1 MLEIEL
7 PTPSFLCLHLNIVIL
22 AIDVHY
28 KELTARAA
36 GVLFDAWNAQEP
48 ARELICKVDDIEP
61 YESGNFY
68 KRELPCILA
77 LLEKYSLKIDSIV
90 VDGYVFLDN
99 EARPGLGKHLF
110 NALNGEVTVIG
121 VAKTPFQ
128 GINDEHKVYRGQSKT
143 PLYVTSTDDLTS
155 AKQNLLSMHG
165 DFRLPTL
172 LKRVDQLCRANE

>member
-1 MLEIEL
+1 M
-7 PTPSFLCLHLNIVIL
+7 IL
-22 AIDVHY
+22 ATDVHY
-28 KELTARAA
+28 KDSTALAA

-48 ARELICKVDDIEP
+48 ARELICRVDNIEP

-77 LLEKYSLKIDSIV
+77 LLEKHRLEVDGIV

-99 EARPGLGKHLF
+99 QYRPGLGKHLF
-110 NALNGEVTVIG
+110 DALNETVSVIG

-128 GINDEHKVYRGQSKT
+128 GIGDEHEVYRGQSKM
-143 PLYVTSTDDLTS
+143 PLYVTTTDDLST
-155 AKQNLLSMHG
+155 AKQNILSMHG

-172 LKRVDQLCRANE
+172 LKKVDQLCRANK